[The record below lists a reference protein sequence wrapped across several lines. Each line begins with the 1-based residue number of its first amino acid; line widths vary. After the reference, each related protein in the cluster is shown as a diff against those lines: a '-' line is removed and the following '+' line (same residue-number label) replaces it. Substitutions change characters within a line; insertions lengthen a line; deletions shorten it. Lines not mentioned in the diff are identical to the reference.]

1 MKSKGISAALL
12 EKILLFVIVLIL
24 GVTIAIYT
32 FLSGFVKTQ
41 AAIASESVAK
51 ANASQED
58 IDDLSKSYIWLQENQ
73 SLVEK
78 TNKIVAEASQYKYQD
93 QVIVDLESYA
103 KQVGLTV
110 TKYKFSET
118 AAAPTTSPSTG
129 STAPATTPP
138 AAAPAAGATNAGGGG
153 GAASASSTETTPS
166 GLTVATI
173 DIELGPD
180 VSYRKLLL
188 FMKKIEQNVTRIQ
201 INSIGITLAG
211 DTSESTGSDVKDS
224 VSVSTFTIS
233 VFINKGV

>member
-24 GVTIAIYT
+24 GVTIAIYS
-32 FLSGFVKTQ
+32 FLSGFVKSQ
-41 AAIASESVAK
+41 ANIASESVAK
-51 ANASQED
+51 ADASQED
-58 IDDLSKSYIWLQENQ
+58 IDDLNKSYKWLQENPTV
-73 SLVEK
+73 VEK
-78 TNKIVAEASQYKYQD
+78 TNKIVAEAGQYKYQD
-93 QVIVDLESYA
+93 QVILDLESYA
-103 KQVGLTV
+103 KQVELNV
-110 TKYKFSET
+110 ISYKFSET

-138 AAAPAAGATNAGGGG
+138 AAAAPAAGG
-153 GAASASSTETTPS
+153 GATTGDGAASSTETTPS

-173 DIELGPD
+173 DIGLDSG

-201 INSIGITLAG
+201 INAISISRGG
-211 DTSESTGSDVKDS
+211 DDALTGSGVKDP

-233 VFINKGV
+233 VFLNKGT

>member
-1 MKSKGISAALL
+1 MKSKGISAVLL

-32 FLSGFVKTQ
+32 FLSGFVKSQ

-51 ANASQED
+51 AEASQED
-58 IDDLSKSYIWLQENQ
+58 IEGLNKSYKWLQENP

-78 TNKIVAEASQYKYQD
+78 TNKIVADAGQYQN
-93 QVIVDLESYA
+93 QVILDLESYA
-103 KQVGLTV
+103 KQVGLDV
-110 TKYKFSET
+110 ISYKFSET

-153 GAASASSTETTPS
+153 ASAPSTETTPS

-173 DIELGPD
+173 DIGLGPD

-201 INSIGITLAG
+201 INSISITRAG
-211 DTSESTGSDVKDS
+211 DTSESTGSNVKDS

-233 VFINKGV
+233 VFINKGE

>member
-51 ANASQED
+51 ADASQED
-58 IDDLSKSYIWLQENQ
+58 IDDLNKSYRWLQENQ

-78 TNKIVAEASQYKYQD
+78 TNKIVADAGQYKYQD
-93 QVIVDLESYA
+93 QVILDLESYA

-110 TKYKFSET
+110 TSYKFSET

-129 STAPATTPP
+129 STAPAATPP

-153 GAASASSTETTPS
+153 ASASKTETTPS

-173 DIELGPD
+173 DIGLGPD

-201 INSIGITLAG
+201 INSISLTRAG

-233 VFINKGV
+233 VFLNKGA